1 MNLKLKKIIDNPW
14 NNVGLIFT
22 VVIILTILTMSA
34 PDLDKAGLGGLA
46 NLFFPGILGIFT
58 ILVYLIT
65 RIFFRKWN
73 WIVTIA
79 GTISIAY
86 ISIMLFFDKL

>member
-1 MNLKLKKIIDNPW
+1 MNLKLKKITDNTW
-14 NNVGLIFT
+14 NNVGFIFT
-22 VVIILTILTMSA
+22 VVLIFTILTMSA

-46 NLFFPGILGIFT
+46 NLFFPGILGILT
-58 ILVYLIT
+58 ILIYLVT
-65 RIFFRKWN
+65 KIFFRKRN